1 MHYSTSSILFRGRCF
16 AWIVLGLLFHSNAS
30 INWSDDDLRC
40 EALELEHHH
49 FGCCLLCDPVA
60 HSMHMRH
67 PSPGVRLTVRPPG
80 PRAHV
85 RACSRARLPGLPRPP
100 RMCPCHLPSA
110 HYAPWLPSSLASPPH
125 LRAPAP
131 QIKQRLEIP
140 TPLSSYTPPH
150 DLTSLTAFATK

>member
-85 RACSRARLPGLPRPP
+85 HGLARVHASPVSHVRHACARAI
-100 RMCPCHLPSA
+100 CHLPTMRHGSQ
-110 HYAPWLPSSLASPPH
+110 APSPPLPICAH
-125 LRAPAP
+125 LRP
-131 QIKQRLEIP
+131 R
-140 TPLSSYTPPH
+140 
-150 DLTSLTAFATK
+150 